1 MEHKKSHSTRPFYVI
16 ETWTMDEEHTEDF
29 LLTFNIVTL
38 GFQEYLHSK
47 QCYELTIKAC
57 ESQ

>member
-1 MEHKKSHSTRPFYVI
+1 
-16 ETWTMDEEHTEDF
+16 MDEEHTEDF